1 MLLTERHGTARNGTE
16 RHGTA
21 RNGTERHSVI
31 SWCLEWLNSEKN
43 FIFWLIALNLITIV
57 GDLKGSSNLRK
68 ILHFGCSLSMI
79 LMYVTLSSL
88 LIYLFLRR
96 FRVAHKF
103 VKFIFLA
110 INAVFFALDLFTVYH
125 YHIRFNIL
133 MLNIALMTNFR
144 EGSEFLQMYL
154 LNKHFWLFVIAVIA
168 LIFIARKI
176 WQIAFKPNKLILCL
190 FIISAIA
197 GIFSSVRELSMGNAR
212 KRDITNYCGFT
223 RFCWMTARYYNAIID
238 YNKVLSN
245 EPNAVITKNESSIP
259 YIIFILG
266 ESAARHHMSI
276 YGYDLPTSPY
286 LAKRQLY
293 IFNDVVCAEPHTVA
307 SIRKMFT
314 FHNNELPG
322 RWYSYMNLFS
332 ILKAAGYYN
341 IWLSNQEIY
350 IGLDAVNFYVNICD
364 ERHFIE
370 FKSYWDGGA
379 AYDESLLPILDEKL
393 TRSHEKNFYMLH
405 LNGSHVFYKNRY
417 PSEYEKFTAHDEISG
432 YSGITES
439 EKITRAQYDNT
450 ILYNDYVLNEIIKRF
465 EDKNAIIIYTSDHG
479 QEVYDLIS
487 SAGHGWFQTRNVAEV
502 PFLIWT
508 SDKFKVSYPDLDAR
522 IKSSVSRPY
531 MTDDV
536 IHTILDIAGIET
548 PEYNPAKSLINI
560 NFDSSRPRINK
571 DYIYTKE
578 KGLIAIQ

>member
-1 MLLTERHGTARNGTE
+1 M
-16 RHGTA
+16 
-21 RNGTERHSVI
+21 
-31 SWCLEWLNSEKN
+31 
-43 FIFWLIALNLITIV
+43 
-57 GDLKGSSNLRK
+57 KGSSNLRK
-68 ILHFGCSLSMI
+68 ILHFGCSLSII
-79 LMYVTLSSL
+79 LMYVTLASL

-96 FRVAHKF
+96 FRVVHKF

-110 INAVFFALDLFTVYH
+110 VNAVFFALDLFTVYY

-154 LNKHFWLFVIAVIA
+154 LNKSFWLFVLAIIA
-168 LIFIARKI
+168 LIFIARKV
-176 WQIAFKPNKLILCL
+176 WQIAFKPGKLILCL
-190 FIISAIA
+190 LIIFLFA
-197 GIFSSVRELSMGNAR
+197 GIFSSVREISMGNGR
-212 KRDITNYCGFT
+212 KRDITNYLGFT
-223 RFCWMTARYYNAIID
+223 RFCCMTARYYNASRE
-238 YNKVLSN
+238 YNKVLS
-245 EPNAVITKNESSIP
+245 EPNAVITKNLRSIP

-276 YGYDLPTSPY
+276 YGYDLPTSPN
-286 LAKRQLY
+286 LEKRQIY

-307 SIRKMFT
+307 SVRKMFT

-322 RWYSYMNLFS
+322 PWYNYMNLFS

-341 IWLSNQEIY
+341 IWLSNQEVY
-350 IGLDAVNFYVNICD
+350 IGLDAINFYVNICD

-370 FKSYWDGGA
+370 FKSYWDGGS
-379 AYDESLLPILDEKL
+379 AYDDSLLPILDEKL
-393 TRSHEKNFYMLH
+393 THSREKNFYMLH
-405 LNGSHVFYKNRY
+405 LNGSHVAYKNRY
-417 PSEYEKFTAHDEISG
+417 PAEYAKFTAKDEISG

-439 EKITRAQYDNT
+439 EKITRAEYDNT

-508 SDKFKVSYPDLDAR
+508 SRKFCESYPDLDAR
-522 IKSSVSRPY
+522 IKSSVDRPY

-548 PEYNPAKSLINI
+548 PGYDPAKSVINAK
-560 NFDSSRPRINK
+560 FDSSRPRINK

-578 KGLIAIQ
+578 KGLIEVQ